1 MRYNHFFPLV
11 LSFLVM
17 TPIIAQD
24 IEGFYDDP
32 SPETQYAFVQ
42 ELLYAGGYVPEK
54 ISIYQTLPNHAHVYR
69 VKLDSVTGGF
79 MFVRWNKKEKEHYL
93 DNKMIDPGL
102 YYNLK
107 AAREIMRKQTNQA
120 NFTIDDMSIQAI
132 DQDKMTE
139 SDLLELREDYDLKQ
153 GEIKKIEY
161 EKKKKS
167 LQKAQ
172 RKVERKSKVKKN

>member
-1 MRYNHFFPLV
+1 
-11 LSFLVM
+11 
-17 TPIIAQD
+17 
-24 IEGFYDDP
+24 
-32 SPETQYAFVQ
+32 
-42 ELLYAGGYVPEK
+42 
-54 ISIYQTLPNHAHVYR
+54 
-69 VKLDSVTGGF
+69 
-79 MFVRWNKKEKEHYL
+79 
-93 DNKMIDPGL
+93 
-102 YYNLK
+102 
-107 AAREIMRKQTNQA
+107 MRKQTNQA